1 MRVARN
7 RHEHLVEFDSSAA
20 VRALTPDF
28 GAIAQ
33 IETRAIVV
41 TARADDDNEEAADF
55 VSRCFGPRVGIVR
68 GEVSDDRVRLGG
80 HAVTA
85 GRGELVE

>member
-1 MRVARN
+1 VRVARN
-7 RHEHLVEFDSSAA
+7 RHDHLVEFDSSAA

-33 IETRAIVV
+33 IETRAVVV

-68 GEVSDDRVRLGG
+68 GEVSDDPVRLGG